1 MEHIWKSNE
10 NENDELVSNIFLGL
24 SGFVLSIW
32 ILVLV
37 KVFEVNSDIIGTFTI
52 IMEILLVIPTILV
65 RLIKIR
71 NTVMKYIIIV
81 DTGLMV
87 GVSYL
92 FFTHQ
97 MVIMFMIP
105 ALIALLYLE
114 RKLLWFSEGISL
126 VSLVVAH
133 LISVNFVAQPWIEM
147 FTKTGDIVRFNLL
160 PRLLQLLAC
169 YFIINILLGKVR
181 KYFHQYDRV
190 INENHEYMDGKDLDH
205 DLEEFIKV
213 LDQFTESEKN
223 VFLELLRGKTNI
235 QIAEELSL
243 SGGTVKN
250 YVSSIY
256 NKLECRERS
265 YIILKYSS
273 EIKKYDCSHTK

>member
-24 SGFVLSIW
+24 SGFVLLIW

-37 KVFEVNSDIIGTFTI
+37 KIFEVNSDIIGTFTI

-71 NTVMKYIIIV
+71 NALMKYIIIV

-105 ALIALLYLE
+105 ALIALLYLD
-114 RKLLWFSEGISL
+114 RKLLWFSEGISMVAL
-126 VSLVVAH
+126 VIAH
-133 LISVNFVAQPWIEM
+133 LISVSFVAQPWIEM
-147 FTKTGDIVRFNLL
+147 FTKTEDIIRFNLL

-169 YFIINILLGKVR
+169 HFIINIVFDKV
-181 KYFHQYDRV
+181 
-190 INENHEYMDGKDLDH
+190 
-205 DLEEFIKV
+205 
-213 LDQFTESEKN
+213 
-223 VFLELLRGKTNI
+223 
-235 QIAEELSL
+235 
-243 SGGTVKN
+243 
-250 YVSSIY
+250 
-256 NKLECRERS
+256 
-265 YIILKYSS
+265 
-273 EIKKYDCSHTK
+273 KKYVENEF

>member
-24 SGFVLSIW
+24 SGFVLLIW

-37 KVFEVNSDIIGTFTI
+37 KIFEVNSDIIGTFTI

-71 NTVMKYIIIV
+71 NALMKYIIIV

-105 ALIALLYLE
+105 ALIALLYLD
-114 RKLLWFSEGISL
+114 RKLLWFSEGISMVAL
-126 VSLVVAH
+126 VIAH
-133 LISVNFVAQPWIEM
+133 LISASFVAMPWIEM
-147 FTKTGDIVRFNLL
+147 FTKTEDIIRFNLL

-169 YFIINILLGKVR
+169 HFIINIVFDKVK
-181 KYFHQYDRV
+181 KYFQQYDRV
-190 INENHEYMDGKDLDH
+190 INENYEYSNGKDIAPES
-205 DLEEFIKV
+205 EEFIKV

-223 VFLELLRGKTNI
+223 VFLELLRGKTNM

-265 YIILKYSS
+265 YIILKYSA
-273 EIKKYDCSHTK
+273 EIKKYDRSHTM